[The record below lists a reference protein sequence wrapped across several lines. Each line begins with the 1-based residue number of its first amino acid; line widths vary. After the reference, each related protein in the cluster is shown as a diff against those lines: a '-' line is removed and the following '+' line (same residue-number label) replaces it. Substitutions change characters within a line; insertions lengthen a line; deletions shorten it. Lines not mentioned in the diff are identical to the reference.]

1 MVPIFFHMECFL
13 GNFFKILGP
22 PFLKK
27 TSGRTTLI
35 LALKQLDKKALF
47 EKKNVFQ
54 MTFFRK
60 VSDTFAIVLGSV
72 ENKKH

>member
-1 MVPIFFHMECFL
+1 MVPIVFHMECFL

-35 LALKQLDKKALF
+35 LALKQVDKKALF
-47 EKKNVFQ
+47 EKKMFSKWLS
-54 MTFFRK
+54 FEK
-60 VSDTFAIVLGSV
+60 
-72 ENKKH
+72 